1 MTLEITKRV
10 RLANFSPIVTAECL
24 WTAID
29 IWRLRWSGPETE
41 YQVVIL
47 DISSLF
53 LSVPSS
59 TFAHIV
65 VSRRFAF

>member
-10 RLANFSPIVTAECL
+10 RLANFSPIATAERL

-41 YQVVIL
+41 YLVVL